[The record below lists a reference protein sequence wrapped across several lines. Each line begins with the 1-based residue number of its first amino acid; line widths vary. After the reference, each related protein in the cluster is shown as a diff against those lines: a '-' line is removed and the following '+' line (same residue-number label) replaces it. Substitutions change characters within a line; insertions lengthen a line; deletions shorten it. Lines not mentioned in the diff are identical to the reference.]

1 MSRILSIDLGEQR
14 VGLAISDELQI
25 IAQSLE
31 TINFKDEN
39 ALITKIKQIVK
50 DRVISEIVLGNP
62 ISLSGNK
69 TKRSIWV
76 EDFQSK
82 LEKELNIPINLFD
95 ERFTSQLAT
104 RILELS
110 KRSARTSSKNVKT
123 KSYKGQIDKLAATI
137 ILEDYLTYKK
147 RNI

>member
-14 VGLAISDELQI
+14 VGLAISDEQQI
-25 IAQSLE
+25 IAQSLD
-31 TINFKDEN
+31 TINFKNEN
-39 ALITKIKQIVK
+39 ALIAKIKQIVK

-104 RILELS
+104 RILEQS
-110 KRSARTSSKNVKT
+110 KRSARTSSKNFKT

-137 ILEDYLTYKK
+137 ILEDYLAYKR

>member
-50 DRVISEIVLGNP
+50 DRMISEIVLGNP

-137 ILEDYLTYKK
+137 ILEDYLAYKK

>member
-137 ILEDYLTYKK
+137 ILEDYLAYKK

>member
-50 DRVISEIVLGNP
+50 DRMISEIVLGNP

-82 LEKELNIPINLFD
+82 LERELNIPIKLFD
-95 ERFTSQLAT
+95 ERFTSQLAI
-104 RILELS
+104 RILEQAE
-110 KRSARTSSKNVKT
+110 RSVRLPKKPIKA

-137 ILEDYLTYKK
+137 ILEDYLAYKR
-147 RNI
+147 RNT

>member
-14 VGLAISDELQI
+14 VGLAISDEHQI
-25 IAQSLE
+25 IAQSLD

-39 ALITKIKQIVK
+39 NLITKIKQIVE
-50 DRVISEIVLGNP
+50 DRMISEIVLGNP

-69 TKRSIWV
+69 TKRSVWV

-82 LEKELNIPINLFD
+82 LERELNIPIKLFD
-95 ERFTSQLAT
+95 ERFTSQLAI
-104 RILELS
+104 RILEQAE
-110 KRSARTSSKNVKT
+110 RSVRLPKKPIKA

-137 ILEDYLTYKK
+137 ILEDYLAYKR
-147 RNI
+147 RNT